1 MKWFF
6 TAVFPMV
13 LMLWTA
19 GCGNQPAS
27 APATPSAPPLPTEAQ
42 PKLKTIKLYI
52 GTNVMDAEM
61 ALTGIQ
67 MQTGMMFRTN
77 VAENEG
83 MLFVFGGPWRAS
95 FWMMN
100 TKVPL
105 SAAYIDPTGVIQE
118 IHELEPNNTNSIVAA
133 ADNIQF
139 VLEAK
144 QGWFDRHQIGTGT
157 VISTEHGPINKTF
170 SFRPQ

>member
-1 MKWFF
+1 MKRFF
-6 TAVFPMV
+6 AAVLPMA
-13 LMLWTA
+13 LTLWTA
-19 GCGNQPAS
+19 GCGHES
-27 APATPSAPPLPTEAQ
+27 APAIAAPSAPPLPTEAQ

-67 MQTGMMFRTN
+67 MQTGMMYRTN
-77 VAENEG
+77 VTENEG

-105 SAAYIDPTGVIQE
+105 SAAYIDPAGVIQE
-118 IHELEPNNTNSIVAA
+118 IHELEPGNTNSVVAA
-133 ADNIQF
+133 AENIQF
-139 VLEAK
+139 VLETK
-144 QGWFDRHQIGTGT
+144 QGWFERHQIGAGT
-157 VISTEHGPINKTF
+157 LISTQYGPLSKTF
-170 SFRPQ
+170 SFKPQ